1 MKVENKRFFRSG
13 RGKNLCTT
21 GKKCGIL
28 GRMKRFLCLL
38 AVLLAA
44 GCAVQSNPAATAA
57 PTEAPTEPPAE
68 AVVIAL
74 ETADAHAVPLTLPP
88 TEAPT
93 PVPTATP
100 EPTAVPTPTPNP
112 YRAEKVTESKTNAQ
126 FWYCAP
132 TEALKTRVIGM
143 SYPEDPKD
151 APVKITDLRYVHLLY
166 VDFDGV
172 EHEGEL
178 LVHKKVVKDVM
189 EIFEALY
196 DARYPLRSVR
206 LVDDFGQPF
215 TDGLSMSADNTSA
228 YCCRRVTGK
237 KYFSRHSYGT
247 AIDVN
252 PVENPYV
259 KPDGSFSP
267 KESEP
272 YLDRSNLRE
281 GMITKDDLC
290 YKLFKKHGWKW
301 GGDFKEPDY
310 QHFSKDVKGVT
321 N

>member
-1 MKVENKRFFRSG
+1 
-13 RGKNLCTT
+13 
-21 GKKCGIL
+21 
-28 GRMKRFLCLL
+28 MKRFLPYLL
-38 AVLLAA
+38 ALLLL
-44 GCAVQSNPAATAA
+44 GCAIQSVPEPTALPSERPA
-57 PTEAPTEPPAE
+57 EPLAE
-68 AVVIAL
+68 AVDSIVQ
-74 ETADAHAVPLTLPP
+74 TDAATPMPVLTVPP

-93 PVPTATP
+93 PVPTDTPEPTP
-100 EPTAVPTPTPNP
+100 EPTATPNP
-112 YRAEKVTESKTNAQ
+112 YRGEKVTASKKNAE

-151 APVKITDLRYVHLLY
+151 APVKLDDLRYVHILY

-178 LVHKKVVKDVM
+178 LVHKKVAKDVI

-206 LVDDFGQPF
+206 LVDDYGQPF

-237 KYFSRHSYGT
+237 TYFSRHSYGT

-272 YLDRSNLRE
+272 YLDRSNVRE
-281 GMITKDDLC
+281 GMITEKDLC

-301 GGDFKEPDY
+301 GGHFKGQKDY

-321 N
+321 P

>member
-1 MKVENKRFFRSG
+1 
-13 RGKNLCTT
+13 
-21 GKKCGIL
+21 
-28 GRMKRFLCLL
+28 MKRFLPLLL
-38 AVLLAA
+38 ATLLLACSA
-44 GCAVQSNPAATAA
+44 QPNPAPNVTDPPAVEAATAA
-57 PTEAPTEPPAE
+57 PLEEDDVIRAP
-68 AVVIAL
+68 
-74 ETADAHAVPLTLPP
+74 ETDAPETLPP
-88 TEAPT
+88 VPTPAPT
-93 PVPTATP
+93 PKPTP
-100 EPTAVPTPTPNP
+100 EPTPEPTPTPNP
-112 YRAEKVTESKTNAQ
+112 YRGEKITASETNEA

-132 TEALKTRVIGM
+132 TEALKAYVVGM
-143 SYPEDPKD
+143 SYPENPKD
-151 APVKITDLRYVHLLY
+151 APVKLDDLRYVHILY
-166 VDFDGV
+166 VDFDGA

-178 LVHKKVVKDVM
+178 LVHRKVANDVI

-196 DARYPLRSVR
+196 DAQYPLRSVR
-206 LVDDFGQPF
+206 LLDDFGQPF
-215 TDGLSMSADNTSA
+215 SDGLSMSADNTSA

-272 YLDRSNLRE
+272 YLDRTNLRP

-290 YKLFKKHGWKW
+290 YKLFRKHGWKW

-321 N
+321 P

>member
-1 MKVENKRFFRSG
+1 
-13 RGKNLCTT
+13 
-21 GKKCGIL
+21 
-28 GRMKRFLCLL
+28 MKRLL
-38 AVLLAA
+38 WVIAVVLLTACAA
-44 GCAVQSNPAATAA
+44 QSNPQPSAQA
-57 PTEAPTEPPAE
+57 TEASTEPPAE
-68 AVVIAL
+68 AVVL
-74 ETADAHAVPLTLPP
+74 AVPTEEATPLPVPTVPP

-93 PVPTATP
+93 PAPTDTP
-100 EPTAVPTPTPNP
+100 EPTEEPTPTPNP
-112 YRAEKVTESKTNAQ
+112 YRAEKVTASKKNEA

-132 TEALKTRVIGM
+132 TEALKNRVIGM
-143 SYPEDPKD
+143 SFPEDPKD
-151 APVKITDLRYVHLLY
+151 APVKIGDLRYVHILY

-178 LVHKKVVKDVM
+178 LVHKKVAKDVI

-237 KYFSRHSYGT
+237 TYFSRHSYGT

-252 PVENPYV
+252 PVENPYIR
-259 KPDGSFSP
+259 PDGSFAP

-272 YLDRSNLRE
+272 YLDRSDVRP
-281 GMITKDDLC
+281 GMITEKDLC

-301 GGDFKEPDY
+301 GGHFKGQKDY

>member
-1 MKVENKRFFRSG
+1 
-13 RGKNLCTT
+13 
-21 GKKCGIL
+21 
-28 GRMKRFLCLL
+28 MKRLLPYLL
-38 AVLLAA
+38 ALLLF
-44 GCAVQSNPAATAA
+44 GCAVQAAPEPIA
-57 PTEAPTEPPAE
+57 PTEAPSEPPAE
-68 AVVIAL
+68 AVVVSV
-74 ETADAHAVPLTLPP
+74 ETEHATPIPVPTVPP

-93 PVPTATP
+93 PVPTATSEPTP
-100 EPTAVPTPTPNP
+100 EPTATPNP
-112 YRAEKVTESKTNAQ
+112 YRAEKVTSSKKNEA

-132 TEALKTRVIGM
+132 TEALKNRVIGM

-151 APVKITDLRYVHLLY
+151 APVKLDDLRYVHILY
-166 VDFDGV
+166 VDFDGA

-178 LVHKKVVKDVM
+178 LVHRKVAKDVI

-196 DARYPLRSVR
+196 NARYPLRSVR

-215 TDGLSMSADNTSA
+215 TDGLSMAADNTSA

-247 AIDVN
+247 AIDIN

-272 YLDRSNLRE
+272 YLDRSDVRP
-281 GMITKDDLC
+281 GMITEKDLC
-290 YKLFKKHGWKW
+290 YKLFKKRGWKW
-301 GGDFKEPDY
+301 GGHFTGQKDY

-321 N
+321 P

>member
-1 MKVENKRFFRSG
+1 MRR
-13 RGKNLCTT
+13 LLPL
-21 GKKCGIL
+21 IL
-28 GRMKRFLCLL
+28 ALL
-38 AVLLAA
+38 ML
-44 GCAVQSNPAATAA
+44 GCAVQSIPDS
-57 PTEAPTEPPAE
+57 TEPPAAQLTELPEE
-68 AVVIAL
+68 AVAL
-74 ETADAHAVPLTLPP
+74 VVPTEQATPIPVPTVPP

-93 PVPTATP
+93 PEPTDTP
-100 EPTAVPTPTPNP
+100 EPTAEPTPTPNP
-112 YRAEKVTESKTNAQ
+112 YRGETVTESKTNAG

-132 TEALKTRVIGM
+132 TEALETRVIGM
-143 SYPEDPKD
+143 SYPEDPSD
-151 APVKITDLRYVHLLY
+151 APVKLKDLRYVHILY
-166 VDFDGV
+166 VDFDGE

-178 LVHKKVVKDVM
+178 LVHRKVVKDVM

-206 LVDDFGQPF
+206 LVDDYGQPF

-252 PVENPYV
+252 PVENPYIR
-259 KPDGSFSP
+259 PDGSFAP
-267 KESEP
+267 PESEP
-272 YLDRSNLRE
+272 YLDRSNIRP
-281 GMITKDDLC
+281 GMITEKDLC

-301 GGDFKEPDY
+301 GGHFKGQKDY

-321 N
+321 D

>member
-1 MKVENKRFFRSG
+1 MRRILPL
-13 RGKNLCTT
+13 LCV
-21 GKKCGIL
+21 L
-28 GRMKRFLCLL
+28 FLIACS
-38 AVLLAA
+38 
-44 GCAVQSNPAATAA
+44 VQPNPETAA
-57 PTEAPTEPPAE
+57 TEPPA
-68 AVVIAL
+68 V
-74 ETADAHAVPLTLPP
+74 
-88 TEAPT
+88 EAPT
-93 PVPTATP
+93 P
-100 EPTAVPTPTPNP
+100 EPAIEDDVIAVSETEPSETLPPVPTPTPTP
-112 YRAEKVTESKTNAQ
+112 EPTPEPTEEPTPTPDPFRDEAVTESKTNAA
-126 FWYCAP
+126 FWYCKP
-132 TEALKTRVIGM
+132 TEALKSYVIGM

-151 APVKITDLRYVHLLY
+151 APVKLDDLRYVHILY
-166 VDFDGV
+166 VDFDGE
-172 EHEGEL
+172 EHEGAL
-178 LVHKKVVKDVM
+178 LVHKKVAKDVI

-196 DARYPLRSVR
+196 DAQYPLRSVK
-206 LVDDFGQPF
+206 LLDDFGQPF
-215 TDGLSMSADNTSA
+215 DDGLSMSADNTSA

-272 YLDRSNLRE
+272 YLDRTDLRP

-301 GGDFKEPDY
+301 GGDFSEPDY

-321 N
+321 P